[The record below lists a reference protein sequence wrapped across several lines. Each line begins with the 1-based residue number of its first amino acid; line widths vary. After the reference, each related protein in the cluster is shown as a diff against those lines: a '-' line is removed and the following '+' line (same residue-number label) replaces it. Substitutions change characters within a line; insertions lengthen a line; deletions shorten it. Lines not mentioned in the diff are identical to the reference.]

1 MTSSKGATLR
11 DVAAHAG
18 VSIKTA
24 SRVLNDDPRVA
35 TDTRAAVTASMV
47 TLSYQPDPAA
57 RSLRAGRDRT
67 VGVVV
72 ESIGDVF
79 VAGLVAQIERVLA
92 EVGYQV
98 LVASSYRERDRE
110 RAIVSNFVQRRCAGL
125 IVMPSSH
132 DALQGLPLRD
142 LPVVFVDREGDAP
155 SSQSVVVNDHK
166 LAKEATSHLI
176 AQGHRRIALMSDVLV
191 VDTTRHRHE
200 GYLEAL
206 RDAGI
211 TPDDRLIRAEC
222 IDEPRVFAVLDELL
236 ALDAPPTAI
245 FSANT
250 RVSLGIVPAL
260 HVAGRT
266 DVAMVAFGDFP
277 MAASLKPAITVIDHS
292 PARIGEVAART
303 LMARLIESSDQRQGG
318 PVITVPAHLI
328 ERGSGEIPAEPP
340 RRKSRNRR

>member
-1 MTSSKGATLR
+1 MTAMKDATLR

-35 TDTRAAVTASMV
+35 DGTRASVTASMV
-47 TLSYQPDPAA
+47 ALAYQPDPTA

-79 VAGLVAQIERVLA
+79 VAALVAQIERLLA
-92 EVGYQV
+92 EAGYQV
-98 LVASSYRERDRE
+98 LVASSYRELERE
-110 RAIVSNFVQRRCAGL
+110 RSIVSNFVQRRCAGL
-125 IVMPSSH
+125 IVMPSSL
-132 DALQGLPLRD
+132 DALQGMPLRG
-142 LPVVFVDREGDAP
+142 LPVVFVDREGSAP
-155 SSQSVVVNDHK
+155 GSQSVIVNDRD
-166 LAKEATSHLI
+166 LARVATSHLI
-176 AQGHRRIALMSDVLV
+176 AQGHRRIALMSDALV

-200 GYLEAL
+200 GYLDAL

-211 TPDDRLIRAEC
+211 ESDPELIRDDC
-222 IDEPRVFAVLDELL
+222 IDEPRVFSVLDEVF
-236 ALDAPPTAI
+236 ALDEPPTAI

-250 RVSLGIVPAL
+250 RVSLGIVPGL

-266 DVAMVAFGDFP
+266 DMALVAFGDFP
-277 MAASLKPAITVIDHS
+277 MAASLKPAVTVIDHS

-303 LMARLIESSDQRQGG
+303 LLARLIEPSDQLQGG

-328 ERGSGEIPAEPP
+328 ERGSGEIPAEPRSRSP
-340 RRKSRNRR
+340 RVRR